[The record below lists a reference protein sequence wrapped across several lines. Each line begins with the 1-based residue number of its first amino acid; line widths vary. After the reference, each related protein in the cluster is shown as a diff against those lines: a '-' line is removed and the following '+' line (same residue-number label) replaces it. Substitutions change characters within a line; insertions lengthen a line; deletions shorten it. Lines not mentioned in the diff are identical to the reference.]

1 MNLTRLGPQ
10 PLPLLQPMEQRDGER
25 RRLKKESDRPEMAPL
40 LSPPHEPDLVAAD
53 VSRRICLLSRQ
64 RISADSRRRLRFRGS
79 TRESFRG
86 NLSPR
91 GTIGET
97 DGKRPP
103 GLTWSRSSFATARQ

>member
-1 MNLTRLGPQ
+1 MNLTRLGP
-10 PLPLLQPMEQRDGER
+10 PPPPLLHPMEQRDGER

-86 NLSPR
+86 NLSQLVLQLCRGRCPLVPR
-91 GTIGET
+91 
-97 DGKRPP
+97 
-103 GLTWSRSSFATARQ
+103 RSGRSVPLV